1 MKLRTLSTALL
12 TAAIVATTT
21 IGGSAAPTPP
31 SGPPIELNSILPL
44 TGAFA
49 FFGQASQK
57 TMQLVVD
64 RTNEEGGIHGRPLK
78 LVFMDDQSSPQQS
91 VQFMNGL
98 IAKKTPLV
106 LGPAVTATCAA
117 AAPLVAPAGPVMFC
131 ISPFI
136 NLTPYVYVTAGTA
149 LDSAVVVLRY
159 YRMKGFKRF
168 AMLNSTD
175 ASGAALD
182 SAFEEAFRLHE
193 NAGLTLVAHQHF
205 APADQSVAAQMANIK
220 AAAPQV
226 LISWTVGSPFSTV
239 LRGIHD
245 SGLDVP
251 LIANGAN
258 MTMAQMSQLLDFA
271 PKELD
276 FLTIPTAI
284 HGSAVLPKIA
294 AAQRDFFSL
303 FAKANIKPDGGYA
316 NGYDMTIIAV
326 DALKHVPADATAAQ
340 VKDYLAHLSGFA
352 GANAVYDFRFGQRGS
367 TQNGFEIARLNSTK
381 TDFEPVSKPGGAP
394 LDSITMH

>member
-1 MKLRTLSTALL
+1 MKFRALSTAVLA
-12 TAAIVATTT
+12 AAITATSVA
-21 IGGSAAPTPP
+21 GASAQTSGAPV
-31 SGPPIELNSILPL
+31 ELPAILPL
-44 TGAFA
+44 TGTFA
-49 FFGQASQK
+49 FFGQSSQK
-57 TMQLVVD
+57 TMQLVEA
-64 RTNEEGGIHGRPLK
+64 RTNAQGGIHGRPLK
-78 LVFMDDQSSPQQS
+78 IVFNDDQSSPQNS
-91 VQFMNGL
+91 VQFMSGL
-98 IAKKTPLV
+98 IAKKTALV

-159 YRMKGFKRF
+159 YREKGYKRF

-182 SAFEEAFRLHE
+182 SAFEDAFRLHE
-193 NAGLTLVAHQHF
+193 NGDLTLVAHQHF
-205 APADQSVAAQMANIK
+205 APADQSVAAQMAAIK
-220 AAAPQV
+220 ASAPQV

-258 MTMAQMSQLLDFA
+258 MTMAQLTQLLDFV

-284 HGSAVLPKIA
+284 KGSAVLPKIA
-294 AAQRDFFSL
+294 KAQADFFSM
-303 FAKANIKPDGGYA
+303 FAAAKITPDGGYA
-316 NGYDMTIIAV
+316 NGYDMTILAV
-326 DALKHVPADATAAQ
+326 DALKHLPADPTAAQ
-340 VKDYLAHLSGFA
+340 VKDFFSHMQGFA
-352 GANAVYDFRFGQRGS
+352 GANALYDFRFGQRGS
-367 TQNGFEIARLNSTK
+367 TQNGFEIARLNAAK
-381 TDFEPVSKPGGAP
+381 TNFEPVSKPGGSPIAAT
-394 LDSITMH
+394 TMH

>member
-1 MKLRTLSTALL
+1 MKFRALSTALL
-12 TAAIVATTT
+12 TAAITAASTF
-21 IGGSAAPTPP
+21 GASAAEP
-31 SGPPIELNSILPL
+31 SGPPIEINSILPL
-44 TGAFA
+44 TGTFA

-64 RTNEEGGIHGRPLK
+64 RTNAEGGIHGRPVTLN
-78 LVFMDDQSSPQQS
+78 FMDDQSSPQQS

-98 IAKKTPLV
+98 IAKKVPLV

-159 YRMKGFKRF
+159 YRMKGIKRF

-182 SAFEEAFRLHE
+182 KAFEDAFALNE
-193 NAGLTLVAHQHF
+193 NRGLQLVAHQHF
-205 APADQSVAAQMANIK
+205 SPADQSVAAQMANIK

-251 LIANGAN
+251 VMANGAN

-271 PKELD
+271 PKELE

-284 HGSAVLPKIA
+284 HGSAVLPSIA
-294 AAQRDFFSL
+294 KVQKEFFEM
-303 FAKANIKPDGGYA
+303 FAKAKIKPDGGYA
-316 NGYDMTIIAV
+316 NGYDMTIIAI
-326 DALKHVPADATAAQ
+326 DALKHVPADATAEQ
-340 VKDYLAHLSGFA
+340 VKTYLSHMQAFP

-367 TQNGFEIARLNSTK
+367 TQNGFEIARLNAAK

-394 LDSITMH
+394 LAVSAH

>member
-1 MKLRTLSTALL
+1 MKLRTLSTTLL
-12 TAAIVATTT
+12 SAAIVATTT
-21 IGGSAAPTPP
+21 LGGSAAPTPP

-57 TMQLVVD
+57 TMQLVAD
-64 RTNEEGGIHGRPLK
+64 RTNAEGGIHGRPLK

-98 IAKKTPLV
+98 IAKKAPIV

-182 SAFEEAFRLHE
+182 AAFEEAFRLTE
-193 NAGLTLVAHQHF
+193 NHGLSLVAHQHF
-205 APADQSVAAQMANIK
+205 APADQSVAAQMANVK

-258 MTMAQMSQLLDFA
+258 MTMAQMSQLLEFA

-294 AAQRDFFSL
+294 SAQRDFFSM

-316 NGYDMTIIAV
+316 NGYDMTIIAI
-326 DALKHVPADATAAQ
+326 DALKHTPPDATAAQ
-340 VKDYLAHLSGFA
+340 IKDYLAHLNGFA
-352 GANAVYDFRFGQRGS
+352 GANAIYDYRFGQRGS
-367 TQNGFEIARLNSTK
+367 TQNGFEIARLNATK

-394 LDSITMH
+394 LDAITMH

>member
-1 MKLRTLSTALL
+1 MNLRAFPAALL
-12 TAAIVATTT
+12 AAAFVTTAITGAGAQTAGT
-21 IGGSAAPTPP
+21 
-31 SGPPIELNSILPL
+31 PIELPAILPL
-44 TGAFA
+44 TGTFA

-57 TMQLVVD
+57 TMQLVQDDV
-64 RTNEEGGIHGRPLK
+64 NAKGGIHGRPLHIT
-78 LVFMDDQSSPQQS
+78 FMDDQSSPQQS

-117 AAPLVAPAGPVMFC
+117 AAPLVAANGPVMFC

-159 YRMKGFKRF
+159 YRLKGYKRF

-182 SAFEEAFRLHE
+182 KAFEDAFALHE
-193 NAGLTLVAHQHF
+193 NSGLTLVAHQHF

-220 AAAPQV
+220 AAAPHV
-226 LISWTVGSPFSTV
+226 LISWTVGSPFATV

-251 LIANGAN
+251 LVANGAN
-258 MTMAQMSQLLDFA
+258 MTMAQMAQLLDFV
-271 PKELD
+271 PRELD

-284 HGSAVLPKIA
+284 HGSDVPPKVAVSERA
-294 AAQRDFFSL
+294 FFSL
-303 FAKANIKPDGGYA
+303 FAKAGIKPDGGYA
-316 NGYDMTIIAV
+316 NGYDMTILAV
-326 DALKHVPADATAAQ
+326 DALKHTPPDATAVQ
-340 VKDYLAHLSGFA
+340 IKDYFSHLQAFP
-352 GANAVYDFRFGQRGS
+352 GANALYDYRFGQRGS
-367 TQNGFEIARLNSTK
+367 TQNGFEIGRLNSTK
-381 TDFEPVSKPGGAP
+381 TDFEPVSKPGGTP
-394 LDSITMH
+394 LANLTMH

>member
-1 MKLRTLSTALL
+1 MKLRALPTALL
-12 TAAIVATTT
+12 SALLAAASTL
-21 IGGSAAPTPP
+21 GGSAATVAP
-31 SGPPIELNSILPL
+31 SGPPVEVDSILPL
-44 TGAFA
+44 TGTFA

-57 TMQLVVD
+57 TMQLVED
-64 RTNEEGGIHGRPLK
+64 RTNAEGGIHGRPLK
-78 LVFMDDQSSPQQS
+78 LVFMDDQSSPQQD
-91 VQFMNGL
+91 VQFMSGL
-98 IAKKTPLV
+98 IAKKAPLV

-117 AAPLVAPAGPVMFC
+117 AAPLVAAAGPVMFC

-159 YRMKGFKRF
+159 YRMKGFTRF

-182 SAFEEAFRLHE
+182 KAFEDAFTLNE
-193 NAGLTLVAHQHF
+193 NRGLQLVAHQHF
-205 APADQSVAAQMANIK
+205 APADQSVAAQMAQIK
-220 AAAPQV
+220 SAAPQV

-245 SGLDVP
+245 SGIDVP

-258 MTMAQMSQLLDFA
+258 MTMAQMSQLLDYT

-294 AAQRDFFSL
+294 AAQHDFFSM
-303 FAKANIKPDGGYA
+303 FAKAGIKPDGGYA
-316 NGYDMTIIAV
+316 NGYDMTIIAI
-326 DALKHVPADATAAQ
+326 DALQHTPPDPTAEQ
-340 VKDYLAHLSGFA
+340 VKAYLSHMHEFA
-352 GANAVYDFRFGQRGS
+352 GANAIYDFRFGSRGS
-367 TQNGFEIARLNSTK
+367 TQNGFEIARLNAAK

-394 LDSITMH
+394 IASVTMH

>member
-1 MKLRTLSTALL
+1 MKLRALL
-12 TAAIVATTT
+12 TGLLAAAFAATTVA
-21 IGGSAAPTPP
+21 GASAQTTGTPV
-31 SGPPIELNSILPL
+31 ELPAIMPL

-49 FFGQASQK
+49 FFGQAAQK
-57 TMQLVVD
+57 TMQLVEE
-64 RTNEEGGIHGRPLK
+64 RTNAHGGIHGRPLHI
-78 LVFMDDQSSPQQS
+78 VFSDDQSSPQNS
-91 VQFMNGL
+91 VQLMSGL
-98 IAKKTPLV
+98 IAKKSALV

-136 NLTPYVYVTAGTA
+136 NLTPNVYVTAGTA

-159 YRMKGFKRF
+159 YREKGFKRF

-182 SAFEEAFRLHE
+182 SAFEEAFRMHQ
-193 NAGLTLVAHQHF
+193 NGGLQLVAHQHF
-205 APADQSVAAQMANIK
+205 APTDQSVAAQMAAIK
-220 AAAPQV
+220 AASPQV

-258 MTMAQMSQLLDFA
+258 MTMAQLTQLLEFV

-284 HGSAVLPKIA
+284 HGSVVPAKIA
-294 AAQRDFFSL
+294 KSEADFFAL
-303 FAKANIKPDGGYA
+303 FAAAKIKPDGGYA
-316 NGYDMTIIAV
+316 NAYDMTILAV
-326 DALKHVPADATAAQ
+326 DALQHLPAEPSAAQ
-340 VKDYLAHLSGFA
+340 VKDYFTRLHDFA
-352 GANAVYDFRFGQRGS
+352 GANALYDFRFGQRGS
-367 TQNGFEIARLNSTK
+367 TQNGFEIARLNAAK
-381 TDFEPVSKPGGAP
+381 TEFEPISKPGGTP
-394 LDSITMH
+394 LTTITAH